1 MSDRHTYRCLG
12 CLEGAVTRA
21 FDVSHLLVRCPDCD
35 SFERLVNGVVLDQFE
50 AFEADPPEP
59 LDWATLDRRAK
70 LLVSER
76 IARHGRSIAEVAG
89 EDASTKAKAET
100 EIETETGTGA

>member
-1 MSDRHTYRCLG
+1 VSDGHTYRCLG

-21 FDVSHLLVRCPDCD
+21 FDVSHLLARCPDCD

-50 AFEADPPEP
+50 AFEADPPAA
-59 LDWATLDRRAK
+59 LDWTALDRRAK

-76 IARHGRSIAEVAG
+76 VARRGRSVAEIAGDDAPAG
-89 EDASTKAKAET
+89 SGSEAEP
-100 EIETETGTGA
+100 GA